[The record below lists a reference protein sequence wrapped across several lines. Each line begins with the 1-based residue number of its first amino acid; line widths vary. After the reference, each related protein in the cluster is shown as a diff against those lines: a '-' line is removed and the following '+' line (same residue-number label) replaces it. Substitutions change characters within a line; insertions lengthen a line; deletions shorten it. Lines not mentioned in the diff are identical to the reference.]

1 MFGTFLTLLVVLLLI
16 ASFMRGNFAL
26 TLIYFVVGGLAAGL
40 WWSSRALAQV
50 EIKRRFNAHAFLG
63 ERIKVDLH
71 VQNKGWLPVL
81 WLELYETL
89 PVALVG
95 PNSFQS
101 VINLGPRADAN
112 FEYSIE
118 ARKRVLTLR
127 KVLCVIPCLCSR
139 IQHESL
145 ASVDILPA
153 IRYEGLIGKLL
164 PPQASCW

>member
-16 ASFMRGNFAL
+16 ASFLRGDFAL
-26 TLIYFVVGGLAAGL
+26 TLIYLVVGGLVAGMG
-40 WWSSRALAQV
+40 WCYRALAQV
-50 EIKRRFNAHAFLG
+50 EAKRRFNAHAFLG

-118 ARKRVLTLR
+118 ARKRGYFQIGPLSISTG
-127 KVLCVIPCLCSR
+127 
-139 IQHESL
+139 
-145 ASVDILPA
+145 DILGVSDSLVA
-153 IRYEGLIGKLL
+153 HS
-164 PPQASCW
+164 QAEALVVY